1 MSKQWRSRLFGL
13 RNEKR
18 SEQKNMDKNTEAH
31 LKKAAKELA
40 EKTGKA
46 ADIAKDTIASQMENE
61 NVKNAT
67 QTAAKA
73 AKESKEKFTK
83 HGKRFAQ
90 DVLEL
95 KDGARTEKNYKTA
108 FKMIL
113 LMCAVALTALFI
125 HEMIG
130 FDMVFEICALIA
142 LAVLIYKAVKK
153 KPKKNAAVALIAFT
167 VLSGI
172 FGAMTGSGRVPDNV
186 LDYIGTKDRAVYK
199 TYDKSDFIDIG
210 GMGKWNDEKNHSGL
224 PHLSLIGGEVSNL
237 TLESGMNASFHAGG
251 LHIGDSVNQ
260 MMACMEKLNAEILG
274 NSAYDSANGVGAF
287 YYNFQYKGGK
297 MHIVI
302 SVESNMVVKM
312 VVGQHFWE

>member
-1 MSKQWRSRLFGL
+1 
-13 RNEKR
+13 
-18 SEQKNMDKNTEAH
+18 MDKNTEAH

-199 TYDKSDFIDIG
+199 TYDKNDFYDSG
-210 GMGKWNDEKNHSGL
+210 YGTLANAKNNHSGL
-224 PHLSLIGGEVSNL
+224 PHIDLYNGKVRGI
-237 TLESGMNASFHAGG
+237 TLGSGMHASLNVGG
-251 LHIGDSVNQ
+251 LHIGDSYNQ
-260 MMACMEKLNAEILG
+260 AEACMAKQKADRVPGFPME
-274 NSAYDSANGVGAF
+274 
-287 YYNFQYKGGK
+287 YNLRYKGNDLKITIYLDNLDTNG
-297 MHIVI
+297 IVTCI
-302 SVESNMVVKM
+302 TIVNPVS
-312 VVGQHFWE
+312 

>member
-1 MSKQWRSRLFGL
+1 
-13 RNEKR
+13 
-18 SEQKNMDKNTEAH
+18 MDKNTEAH

-113 LMCAVALTALFI
+113 LMCAVALTSLFI

-186 LDYIGTKDRAVYK
+186 LDYIGTKDRAAYK
-199 TYDKSDFIDIG
+199 TYDKSDFCDDG
-210 GMGKWNDEKNHSGL
+210 FGVGTLVNEKNNHSGL
-224 PHLSLIGGEVSNL
+224 PHISIANGKVDSI
-237 TLESGMNASFHAGG
+237 TLVSGMNTSFNVGG
-251 LHIGDSVNQ
+251 LHIGDNVNQ
-260 MMACMEKLNAEILG
+260 VETCMEKLNADI
-274 NSAYDSANGVGAF
+274 SASTQYNTEYASGLAEYD
-287 YYNFQYKGGK
+287 FQYRGK
-297 MHIVI
+297 NMHAMIGINTGIVDRI
-302 SVESNMVVKM
+302 HVFQRSR
-312 VVGQHFWE
+312 